1 MVSKKK
7 TTKSELTEPLKG
19 LVVGI
24 IMMIVAFL
32 IAYYVFDLVPFS

>member
-1 MVSKKK
+1 MSKKK
-7 TTKSELTEPLKG
+7 TTKSELTEPLIG

-32 IAYYVFDLVPFS
+32 VAYYVFDLVPFS